1 MADVTWMQ
9 KKEGYDTR
17 FNDLTTDNNV
27 DQLIANLD
35 AATAR
40 YISKG
45 GLSQNS
51 DPNVNPDYAD
61 IINLSQQA
69 EQLKKK
75 YVSLNDDIIKFVK
88 EQAKQNDMPDLLA
101 KTGTLQ
107 REINGLQ
114 RIQEEIKT
122 DVESAVARDELLRSR
137 ETDLNTHQLFILD
150 RPVRRNMIPYLWVLS
165 VVFVGLGL
173 ILLRMPPLMPILR
186 VSNEEMIALSANFW
200 YQLTSF
206 FTNNVIWIAIV
217 AACMVVILFLG
228 LKVGGVFG

>member
-9 KKEGYDTR
+9 KKEEYNTR
-17 FNDLTTDNNV
+17 FNTLATDNNV
-27 DQLIANLD
+27 DQLVAKLD
-35 AATAR
+35 AATAS

-51 DPNVNPDYAD
+51 DPNVNPDYKN
-61 IINLSQQA
+61 IIDLSQEA

-75 YVSLNDDIIKFVK
+75 YVSLNDDILKFVSK
-88 EQAKQNDMPDLLA
+88 EAKQNNMPDLLT

-107 REINGLQ
+107 KEINGLQ

-137 ETDLNTHQLFILD
+137 DTDLTTHQLFILD

-165 VVFVGLGL
+165 IVFVGLGL
-173 ILLRMPPLMPILR
+173 ILLRSMPLLKIT
-186 VSNEEMIALSANFW
+186 NEEMAAASLSFW

-206 FTNNVIWIAIV
+206 FTNNVTWIAIV
-217 AACMVVILFLG
+217 GACMIVILFLG

>member
-1 MADVTWMQ
+1 MADVKWME
-9 KKEGYDTR
+9 KKKDFQDR
-17 FNDLTTDNNV
+17 FNTLSTSNNI
-27 DQLIANLD
+27 DQLVANLD

-61 IINLSQQA
+61 IIRLSQEA
-69 EQLKKK
+69 EQIKKK
-75 YVSLNDDIIKFVK
+75 YVSLNDDILKFVGK
-88 EQAKQNDMPDLLA
+88 EAKQNNMSDLLT

-107 REINGLQ
+107 KEITGLQ

-137 ETDLNTHQLFILD
+137 DTDLNTHQLFILN

-165 VVFVGLGL
+165 IVFVGIGL
-173 ILLRMPPLMPILR
+173 VLLRMPPLLPILG
-186 VSNEEMIALSANFW
+186 VSNEQMEALSANFW
-200 YQLTSF
+200 YQFTSF
-206 FTNNVIWIAIV
+206 FTNNVMWIAIV
-217 AACMVVILFLG
+217 GACMVVILFLG

>member
-1 MADVTWMQ
+1 MADVTWME
-9 KKEGYDTR
+9 KKKDYDTR
-17 FNDLTTDNNV
+17 FNALTTDNNV
-27 DQLIANLD
+27 DQLVANLD

-51 DPNVNPDYAD
+51 DPNVNPDYTD
-61 IINLSQQA
+61 IIQLSQQA

-88 EQAKQNDMPDLLA
+88 EQAKQNNMPDLLT

-107 REINGLQ
+107 KEINGLQ

-173 ILLRMPPLMPILR
+173 VLLRLMQPVLKIT
-186 VSNEEMIALSANFW
+186 NEEMAALSANFW

-206 FTNNVIWIAIV
+206 FTNNVTWIAIV
-217 AACMVVILFLG
+217 GACMVVILFLG

>member
-1 MADVTWMQ
+1 MADVKWME
-9 KKEGYDTR
+9 KKTEFQDR
-17 FNDLTTDNNV
+17 FNTLVTRNNI
-27 DQLIANLD
+27 DQLVANLD

-61 IINLSQQA
+61 IIRLSQEA
-69 EQLKKK
+69 EQIKTK
-75 YVSLNDDIIKFVK
+75 YMSLNDDILKFVK
-88 EQAKQNDMPDLLA
+88 EQAKYNNMSDLLTE
-101 KTGTLQ
+101 TGTLQ
-107 REINGLQ
+107 KEINGLQ

-122 DVESAVARDELLRSR
+122 DVESAVAREELLRSR
-137 ETDLNTHQLFILD
+137 DTDLTTHQLFILN

-165 VVFVGLGL
+165 IVFVGIGL
-173 ILLRMPPLMPILR
+173 VLLRMMQPVLG
-186 VSNEEMIALSANFW
+186 VTNEEMAALSLSFW

-206 FTNNVIWIAIV
+206 FTNNVTWIAIV
-217 AACMVVILFLG
+217 GACMIVILFLG

>member
-1 MADVTWMQ
+1 MADVTWME
-9 KKEGYDTR
+9 KKKDYDAS
-17 FNDLTTDNNV
+17 FNALATDNNV

-35 AATAR
+35 AATAS

-51 DPNVNPDYAD
+51 DPNVNPDYKN
-61 IINLSQQA
+61 IIDLSQQA

-75 YVSLNDDIIKFVK
+75 YVSLNDDILKFVGK
-88 EQAKQNDMPDLLA
+88 EAKQNNMSDLLT

-107 REINGLQ
+107 KEINGLQ

-137 ETDLNTHQLFILD
+137 DTDLNTHQLFILD

-165 VVFVGLGL
+165 IVFVGIGL
-173 ILLRMPPLMPILR
+173 VLLRMMQPVLKIT
-186 VSNEEMIALSANFW
+186 NEEMAALSLSFW
-200 YQLTSF
+200 NMLTDF

-217 AACMVVILFLG
+217 GACMVVILFLG

>member
-17 FNDLTTDNNV
+17 FNTLTTDNNV
-27 DQLIANLD
+27 DQLIAKLD

-61 IINLSQQA
+61 IITLSQQA
-69 EQLKKK
+69 EDLKKK

-88 EQAKQNDMPDLLA
+88 DQAKQNNMPDLLTE
-101 KTGTLQ
+101 TGTLQ
-107 REINGLQ
+107 KEINGLQ

-137 ETDLNTHQLFILD
+137 DTDLTTHQLFILD

-165 VVFVGLGL
+165 IVFVGLGL
-173 ILLRMPPLMPILR
+173 ILLRMLPLLKIT
-186 VSNEEMIALSANFW
+186 NEEIAAASVDFW

-206 FTNNVIWIAIV
+206 FTNNVTWIAIV
-217 AACMVVILFLG
+217 GACMIVILFLG

>member
-1 MADVTWMQ
+1 MADVKWME
-9 KKEGYDTR
+9 KKTEYDNR
-17 FNDLTTDNNV
+17 FNTLTTSNNI

-51 DPNVNPDYAD
+51 DPNVNPDYTD
-61 IINLSQQA
+61 IIQLSHQA
-69 EQLKKK
+69 EDLKKK
-75 YVSLNDDIIKFVK
+75 YGSLNDDILKFVGK
-88 EQAKQNDMPDLLA
+88 EAKQNNMSDLLT

-107 REINGLQ
+107 KEITGLQ

-137 ETDLNTHQLFILD
+137 DTDLNTHQLFILN

-165 VVFVGLGL
+165 IVFVGIGL
-173 ILLRMPPLMPILR
+173 VLLRMPPLLPVR
-186 VSNEEMIALSANFW
+186 GVSNEEMVALSANFW

-206 FTNNVIWIAIV
+206 FTNNVMWIAIV
-217 AACMVVILFLG
+217 GACMVVILFLG

>member
-1 MADVTWMQ
+1 MADVTWMEK
-9 KKEGYDTR
+9 KKEYEAS
-17 FNDLTTDNNV
+17 FNKLATKNI
-27 DQLIANLD
+27 DQLVANLD

-61 IINLSQQA
+61 IIQLSQEA
-69 EQLKKK
+69 EQHKKN
-75 YVSLNDDIIKFVK
+75 YVSLNDDILKFVSK
-88 EQAKQNDMPDLLA
+88 EAKQNNMSDLLT

-137 ETDLNTHQLFILD
+137 DTDLTTHQLFILD

-165 VVFVGLGL
+165 IVFVGVGL
-173 ILLRMPPLMPILR
+173 ILLRLMQPVLR
-186 VSNEEMIALSANFW
+186 ITNEEMAALSLSFW

-206 FTNNVIWIAIV
+206 FTNNVTWIAIV
-217 AACMVVILFLG
+217 GACMVVILFLG

>member
-1 MADVTWMQ
+1 MADVTWMK

-17 FNDLTTDNNV
+17 FNTLATNNI
-27 DQLIANLD
+27 DQLVANLD

-61 IINLSQQA
+61 IIRLSGEA
-69 EQLKKK
+69 EQIKKN

-88 EQAKQNDMPDLLA
+88 EQAKQNNMPDLLT

-114 RIQEEIKT
+114 KIQEEIKT

-137 ETDLNTHQLFILD
+137 ETDLNTHQLFILN

-165 VVFVGLGL
+165 VVFVGIGL
-173 ILLRMPPLMPILR
+173 ILLRSMPLLKIT
-186 VSNEEMIALSANFW
+186 NEEMATASLSFW
-200 YQLTSF
+200 RMLTDF
-206 FTNNVIWIAIV
+206 FTNNVTWIAIV
-217 AACMVVILFLG
+217 GACMVVILFLG

>member
-1 MADVTWMQ
+1 MADVTWMK

-17 FNDLTTDNNV
+17 FNALATDNNIN
-27 DQLIANLD
+27 QLVANLD

-61 IINLSQQA
+61 IIRLSGEA
-69 EQLKKK
+69 EQIKKN

-88 EQAKQNDMPDLLA
+88 EQAKQNNMPDLLT

-114 RIQEEIKT
+114 KIQEEIKT

-137 ETDLNTHQLFILD
+137 DTDLTTHQLFLLN

-165 VVFVGLGL
+165 IVFVGIGL
-173 ILLRMPPLMPILR
+173 ILLRLIQPILR
-186 VSNEEMIALSANFW
+186 ITNEEMAALSVSFW

-206 FTNNVIWIAIV
+206 FTNNITWIAIV
-217 AACMVVILFLG
+217 GACMIVILILG

>member
-9 KKEGYDTR
+9 KKEEYNTR
-17 FNDLTTDNNV
+17 FNTLATDNNV
-27 DQLIANLD
+27 DQLVAKLD
-35 AATAR
+35 AATAS

-51 DPNVNPDYAD
+51 DPNVNPDYKN
-61 IINLSQQA
+61 IIDLSQEA

-75 YVSLNDDIIKFVK
+75 YVSLNDDILKFVSK
-88 EQAKQNDMPDLLA
+88 EAKQNNMPDLLT

-107 REINGLQ
+107 KEINGLQ

-137 ETDLNTHQLFILD
+137 DTDLTTHQLFILD

-165 VVFVGLGL
+165 IVFVGIGL
-173 ILLRMPPLMPILR
+173 ILLRSMPLLKIT
-186 VSNEEMIALSANFW
+186 NEEMAAASLSFW

-206 FTNNVIWIAIV
+206 FTNNITWIAIV
-217 AACMVVILFLG
+217 GACMVVILFLG

>member
-1 MADVTWMQ
+1 MADVTWME
-9 KKEGYDTR
+9 KKKDYDTR
-17 FNDLTTDNNV
+17 FNALITDNNV
-27 DQLIANLD
+27 DQLVANLD

-51 DPNVNPDYAD
+51 DPNVNPDYTD
-61 IINLSQQA
+61 IIQLSQQA

-88 EQAKQNDMPDLLA
+88 EQAKQNNMPDLLT

-107 REINGLQ
+107 KEINGLQ

-137 ETDLNTHQLFILD
+137 ETDLTTHQLFILD

-173 ILLRMPPLMPILR
+173 VLLRLMQPVLKIT
-186 VSNEEMIALSANFW
+186 NEEMAALSANFW

-206 FTNNVIWIAIV
+206 FTNNVTWIAIV
-217 AACMVVILFLG
+217 GACMVVILFLG

>member
-1 MADVTWMQ
+1 MADVTWME
-9 KKEGYDTR
+9 KKKDYDTR
-17 FNDLTTDNNV
+17 FNALTTDNNI
-27 DQLIANLD
+27 DQLVANLD

-51 DPNVNPDYAD
+51 DPSVNPDYTD
-61 IINLSQQA
+61 IIQLSQQA

-88 EQAKQNDMPDLLA
+88 EQAKQNNMPDLLT

-114 RIQEEIKT
+114 KIQQEIKT

-165 VVFVGLGL
+165 VVFVGIGL
-173 ILLRMPPLMPILR
+173 ILLRSMPLLKIT
-186 VSNEEMIALSANFW
+186 NEEMATASLSFW
-200 YQLTSF
+200 RMLTDF
-206 FTNNVIWIAIV
+206 FTNNVTWIAIV
-217 AACMVVILFLG
+217 GACMVVILFLG

>member
-1 MADVTWMQ
+1 MADVKWME
-9 KKEGYDTR
+9 KKTEFQDR
-17 FNDLTTDNNV
+17 FNTLVTRNNI
-27 DQLIANLD
+27 DQLVANLD

-61 IINLSQQA
+61 IIRLSQEA
-69 EQLKKK
+69 EQIKTK
-75 YVSLNDDIIKFVK
+75 YMSLNDDILKFVK
-88 EQAKQNDMPDLLA
+88 EQAKYNNMSDLLTE
-101 KTGTLQ
+101 TGTLQ
-107 REINGLQ
+107 MEINGLQ

-122 DVESAVARDELLRSR
+122 DVESAVAREELLRSR
-137 ETDLNTHQLFILD
+137 DTDLTTHQLFILN

-165 VVFVGLGL
+165 IVFVGIGL
-173 ILLRMPPLMPILR
+173 VLLRMMQPVLG
-186 VSNEEMIALSANFW
+186 VTNEEMAALSLSFW

-206 FTNNVIWIAIV
+206 FTNNVTWIAIV
-217 AACMVVILFLG
+217 GACMIVILFLG

>member
-1 MADVTWMQ
+1 MADVKWME
-9 KKEGYDTR
+9 KKTEYDTR
-17 FNDLTTDNNV
+17 FNTLTTSNNI
-27 DQLIANLD
+27 DQLVANLD

-61 IINLSQQA
+61 IIRLSGEA
-69 EQLKKK
+69 EDLKKK
-75 YVSLNDDIIKFVK
+75 YVSLNDDILKFVGK
-88 EQAKQNDMPDLLA
+88 EAKQNNMSDLLT

-107 REINGLQ
+107 KEITGLQ

-137 ETDLNTHQLFILD
+137 DTDLNTHQLFILN

-165 VVFVGLGL
+165 IVFVGIGL
-173 ILLRMPPLMPILR
+173 ILLRMPPLLPVR
-186 VSNEEMIALSANFW
+186 GVSNEEMVALSANFW

-206 FTNNVIWIAIV
+206 FTNNVMWIAIV
-217 AACMVVILFLG
+217 GACMVVILFLG

>member
-1 MADVTWMQ
+1 MADVTWME
-9 KKEGYDTR
+9 KKKDYDAS
-17 FNDLTTDNNV
+17 FNALATDNNV
-27 DQLIANLD
+27 DQLVAKLD
-35 AATAR
+35 AATAS

-51 DPNVNPDYAD
+51 DPNVNPDYKN
-61 IINLSQQA
+61 IIDLSQEA

-75 YVSLNDDIIKFVK
+75 YVSLNDDILKFVSK
-88 EQAKQNDMPDLLA
+88 EAKQNNMPDLLT

-107 REINGLQ
+107 KEINGLQ

-137 ETDLNTHQLFILD
+137 DTDLTTHQLFILD

-165 VVFVGLGL
+165 IVFVGIGL
-173 ILLRMPPLMPILR
+173 ILLRSMPLLKIT
-186 VSNEEMIALSANFW
+186 NEEMAAASLSFW

-206 FTNNVIWIAIV
+206 FTNNITWIAIV
-217 AACMVVILFLG
+217 GACMVVILFLG